1 MRPTIDPRTLTL
13 MQTAQSP
20 RTRRKPWTKVTS

>member
-20 RTRRKPWTKVTS
+20 RTRRKRSAKATS

>member
-1 MRPTIDPRTLTL
+1 MRPMLDPRTLTL

-20 RTRRKPWTKVTS
+20 RTRRKRSKQAMS